1 MKEHAEIPSMKRSAV
16 GFGLLFLVAAA
27 YACSPSGGG
36 AGDGGDPDAAP
47 PAGDSGAPLP
57 DAPSA
62 ADAPAD
68 TARPDAGT
76 DASVGDAAD
85 GSVAEDASG
94 PDAADASVVDS
105 GPDAADAS
113 VGDAAPPGTV
123 TPLVDN
129 VVHYDVNATHIYYRS
144 GTTNYSCELPACT
157 NVRTVSPVNGGYP
170 FMAASND
177 KFYYFLPVT
186 VNQNTL
192 RSRTPAGGLVVTE
205 DTIGWTGAVLPQ
217 SLFVGSTYL
226 ETYYRLNP
234 FVTGTPTYRTIRHNY
249 VTNRAAAV
257 GTRHENF
264 GASVTLGTGLA
275 APTGTGGPFPTL
287 PTAGTS
293 IGASPVGPTVTH
305 PTVVVLRDGAL
316 EACPTAA
323 PCAAWVSLGALGT
336 VFNLDAT
343 HLYVGSATSLGRCE
357 LAEIAAAGTCTLTS
371 LAADDVS
378 APMYITPTH
387 VFYRSGTMVKSV
399 TK

>member
-1 MKEHAEIPSMKRSAV
+1 MGVDAS
-16 GFGLLFLVAAA
+16 VA
-27 YACSPSGGG
+27 
-36 AGDGGDPDAAP
+36 DAAD
-47 PAGDSGAPLP
+47 DSV
-57 DAPSA
+57 
-62 ADAPAD
+62 ADASVVE
-68 TARPDAGT
+68 DASA

-85 GSVAEDASG
+85 GAVA
-94 PDAADASVVDS
+94 DAADASV
-105 GPDAADAS
+105 
-113 VGDAAPPGTV
+113 PPGMV
-123 TPLVDN
+123 TSLVDN
-129 VVHYDVNATHIYYRS
+129 VVNYDVNATHVYYRS
-144 GTTNYSCELPACT
+144 GANNYSCELPTCT
-157 NVRTVSPVNGGYP
+157 NVRTVSAVNTGYP
-170 FMAASND
+170 FMAASDD
-177 KFYYFLPVT
+177 KFYFFLPVA

-192 RSRTPAGGLVVTE
+192 RSRTSAGGGPVVVE
-205 DTIGWTGAVLPQ
+205 DTITWSGAVIPQ
-217 SLFVGSTYL
+217 TFFAGSTYL

-234 FVTGTPTYRTIRHNY
+234 FLTGAPTYRTIRHNY

-264 GASVTLGTGLA
+264 GASVSLGTGLA

-293 IGASPVGPTVTH
+293 IGASPVGATVTH

-343 HLYVGSATSLGRCE
+343 HLYVGSDTSLGRCA
-357 LAEIAAAGTCTLTS
+357 LAEIAAAGTCTLTP
-371 LAADDVS
+371 LVADPVS

-387 VFYRSGTMVKSV
+387 VFYRSGTSVKSV

>member
-1 MKEHAEIPSMKRSAV
+1 MKRCPL
-16 GFGLLFLVAAA
+16 GLGLVLVVFAG

-36 AGDGGDPDAAP
+36 GGDAGGPP
-47 PAGDSGAPLP
+47 PAGDSGDSLA

-68 TARPDAGT
+68 TARPDVGV

-85 GSVAEDASG
+85 GAV
-94 PDAADASVVDS
+94 AADASAVDS

-113 VGDAAPPGTV
+113 AGDAAPPGTV
-123 TPLVDN
+123 TSLVDN
-129 VVHYDVNATHIYYRS
+129 VVNYDVNATHVYYRS
-144 GTTNYSCELPACT
+144 GANNYSCELPTCT
-157 NVRTVSPVNGGYP
+157 NVRTVSAVNGGYP
-170 FMAASND
+170 FMAASDD
-177 KFYYFLPVT
+177 KFYYFLPVM

-192 RSRTPAGGLVVTE
+192 RSRTVAGGPVVAE
-205 DTIGWTGAVLPQ
+205 DTITWSGAVLPQ
-217 SLFVGSTYL
+217 WLFVGSTYL
-226 ETYYRLNP
+226 ETNYRLNP
-234 FVTGTPTYRTIRHNY
+234 FVTGTPTYRTIRHTY
-249 VTNRAAAV
+249 VTNRTAAI
-257 GTRHENF
+257 GTSHENF
-264 GASVTLGTGLA
+264 GSYVTLGVGLA

-293 IGASPVGPTVTH
+293 IGGSPVGPAVTH

-343 HLYVGSATSLGRCE
+343 HLYVGSDTRLGRCT
-357 LAEIAAAGTCTLTS
+357 LAEIAAAGTCTLTP
-371 LAADDVS
+371 LVADPVS
-378 APMYITPTH
+378 GPMYITPTH
-387 VFYRSGTMVKSV
+387 VFYRSGTSVKSV